1 MSRSSSPSRTP
12 DNGTANPGTSSTRGN
27 SFNRPKVNP
36 PPYLVI
42 DNDSAENWKMWRQMW
57 NNYTIITGLNS
68 QSEQFKTALLL
79 YSLGPDAIRIYNG
92 LKFEEDEDRNNSGTI
107 IDDRSLKLISLVR
120 QENFLNVSS
129 STREIKS
136 PVSQLNLT

>member
-1 MSRSSSPSRTP
+1 MSRSASSSRTP

-57 NNYTIITGLNS
+57 NNYTIITGLDS
-68 QSEQFKTALLL
+68 QSEQFKTALVLDL
-79 YSLGPDAIRIYNG
+79 TLFASTMVSNLRKMKIG
-92 LKFEEDEDRNNSGTI
+92 
-107 IDDRSLKLISLVR
+107 ISLVR
-120 QENFLNVSS
+120 L
-129 STREIKS
+129 STIE
-136 PVSQLNLT
+136 V